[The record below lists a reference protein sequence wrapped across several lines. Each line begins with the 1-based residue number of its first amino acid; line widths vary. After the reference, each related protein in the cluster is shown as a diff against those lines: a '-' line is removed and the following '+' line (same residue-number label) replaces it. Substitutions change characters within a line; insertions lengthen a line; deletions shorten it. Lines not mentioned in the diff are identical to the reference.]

1 MLEMYMTEDSA
12 WSGSGP
18 YSSAEEEE
26 EEADYLY
33 RKCDFHGVGRRRR
46 QASYPRIFLKAIHM
60 EVARRKVGDYYE
72 TEEKL
77 THSVAVVAKGRSR
90 GAVEAPNERGEAEE
104 REGILQ

>member
-1 MLEMYMTEDSA
+1 M
-12 WSGSGP
+12 
-18 YSSAEEEE
+18 
-26 EEADYLY
+26 Y
-33 RKCDFHGVGRRRR
+33 RKCDFHGVGRRRRR

-90 GAVEAPNERGEAEE
+90 GAVEAPNERGE

>member
-1 MLEMYMTEDSA
+1 
-12 WSGSGP
+12 
-18 YSSAEEEE
+18 
-26 EEADYLY
+26 
-33 RKCDFHGVGRRRR
+33 
-46 QASYPRIFLKAIHM
+46 M

-90 GAVEAPNERGEAEE
+90 GAVEAPNERGE

>member
-1 MLEMYMTEDSA
+1 M
-12 WSGSGP
+12 
-18 YSSAEEEE
+18 
-26 EEADYLY
+26 Y

-90 GAVEAPNERGEAEE
+90 GAVEAPNERGE